1 MKIRCKHC
9 SRKISI
15 TDYSCPV
22 CGTVNF
28 ATDGEVQIAYNKN
41 KSRNSII
48 TLVVILIVHIVL
60 IGGIA
65 LAIYLSV
72 TSYNN
77 EQREIAMRSLGYSA
91 VNEQCGNKF
100 PIVKFE
106 FEKGTLFSTPPP
118 FDEFYVNYVGEP
130 ENFIADS
137 ISFCELLRISA
148 KNNTAFSVTIKCG
161 ENGFSYNFQN
171 NIAQTNMLFDYS
183 ELEKLNGIKQLCV
196 YSGSMTEEEIE
207 NAKDNS
213 YSFDVDFMEK

>member
-1 MKIRCKHC
+1 MKIRCKNC
-9 SRKISI
+9 NRKINI
-15 TDYSCPV
+15 TDYNCPV

-41 KSRNSII
+41 KSRNAII
-48 TLVVILIVHIVL
+48 TLVRILVVHIVL

-72 TSYNN
+72 TSNNN
-77 EQREIAMRSLGYSA
+77 EQREIAMRRVGYNA
-91 VNEQCGNKF
+91 INEQCGNKF
-100 PIVKFE
+100 SIVRFE

-130 ENFIADS
+130 ENFIAYS

-161 ENGFSYNFQN
+161 ENGLGYNFQN
-171 NIAQTNMLFDYS
+171 NIAQTNILFDYS

-196 YSGSMTEEEIE
+196 YTDGMTDEDIHNIESG
-207 NAKDNS
+207 N
-213 YSFDVDFMEK
+213 YSFEVYFK